1 MGLLA
6 VAAAL
11 LALGFARW
19 RAGWRGR
26 AGTLLLGLAWT
37 LWLTEAGLAGIAAMG
52 PPAAPAAAPVWRPRA
67 LPPLV
72 GHVVPA
78 DLGAG
83 PSDIPTVLVVG
94 DSFAAGQGVLDR
106 DRVGEQLARLLPDVR
121 VVTLAEPGWNLGDQ
135 LTMVGALGP
144 RIRPDVVLWLF
155 VPNDVGAQVH
165 AASDLILVRR
175 GPPDWPLATL
185 DALARVAW
193 GWEVERRTLEGY
205 RAALGPDSVDLARG
219 IAELGRLGAAVR
231 SAGGRL
237 VLAPYP
243 LMHELEAYP
252 LEVEHQRVLD
262 LGRAAGLET
271 LDLLPAFAG
280 RDARK
285 LWASVHD
292 HHPNAV
298 AHGLAAARLATAV
311 PPLTAA
317 GPWPCDDLPAAP
329 PLVEAVRAA
338 CRAGDAPALL
348 DLADAVLDRAIAS
361 GKPGEAPQL
370 PSRWRALDLATVA
383 HAIAGDDASRTRAE
397 AVAERAREVLAR

>member
-19 RAGWRGR
+19 RAGWSGR
-26 AGTLLLGLAWT
+26 VGASLLGLAWT
-37 LWLTEAGLAGIAAMG
+37 LWLTEAGLTGIAAVR
-52 PPAAPAAAPVWRPRA
+52 PPVAPAVAPTWRPRA
-67 LPPLV
+67 LPPLA

-83 PSDIPTVLVVG
+83 PSETPTVLIVG

-106 DRVGEQLARLLPDVR
+106 DRVGEQLSRRLSGVR
-121 VVTLAEPGWNLGDQ
+121 VVTLAEPGWNLGDE

-193 GWEVERRTLEGY
+193 AWEVERRTLQGY
-205 RAALGPDSVDLARG
+205 RNALGPDSADLAAG
-219 IAELGRLGAAVR
+219 IAELARLGAAVR
-231 SAGGRL
+231 AAGGRF

-243 LMHELEAYP
+243 LMHDLDAYP
-252 LEVEHQRVLD
+252 LAEEHQRVLD

-280 RDARK
+280 RDARA

-292 HHPNAV
+292 HHPNAE
-298 AHGLAAARLATAV
+298 AHGLAAERLAPALDPMPT
-311 PPLTAA
+311 A
-317 GPWPCDDLPAAP
+317 GPWPCDQLPAAP
-329 PLVEAVRAA
+329 QLVEPVRAA
-338 CRAGDAPALL
+338 CRAGDSAALL
-348 DLADAVLDRAIAS
+348 DLAEAVLDRSIAS
-361 GKPGEAPQL
+361 GRPGEAPQL

-383 HAIAGDDASRTRAE
+383 AAIAADEVTRVRAE
-397 AVAERAREVLAR
+397 AVAERARAALAR